1 LAGEKVEL
9 ALHLVFNILKVFLN
23 IWFEHIVYRGYLY
36 MLDRAEAT
44 PLLATTANQ
53 SPVGF
58 IFKKIV
64 RRKSKENRRCPDP
77 EA

>member
-9 ALHLVFNILKVFLN
+9 AMHLVFNILKIFLN

-53 SPVGF
+53 SPVSL

-64 RRKSKENRRCPDP
+64 KEKIKKIP
-77 EA
+77 